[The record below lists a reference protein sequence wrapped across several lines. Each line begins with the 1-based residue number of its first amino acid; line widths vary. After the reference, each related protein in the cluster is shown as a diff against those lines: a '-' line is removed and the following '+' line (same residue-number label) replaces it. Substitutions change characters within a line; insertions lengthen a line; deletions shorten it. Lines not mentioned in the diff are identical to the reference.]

1 VENVV
6 VAALPVTN
14 VITVA
19 VNNTS
24 RLYGTTNPDFTV
36 TYSGFVNGDT
46 TNVISGAPVITTS
59 ATTNSPVGMYSITA
73 GIGTLSATNY
83 VFSFT
88 NGTLVINPVTLTVT
102 ANNTNR
108 LYGATNPV
116 FTVSYN
122 GFVNGDTASVLSG
135 APSLTTSATTNSPA
149 GNYTITNTIGTLSA
163 TNYSFSFTNGLL
175 TVNPAALTVTTTSL
189 PNGTNGMAY
198 NQQLNA
204 SGGQTPYSWTNSSGA
219 LPSGLILKTNGLISG
234 TPATNGT
241 FNFTV
246 QVTDALSATATQA
259 LALTINMTT
268 TTNPPVLAITSP
280 VSGQRWSNAMFTV
293 SGTARDNVGVSDVF
307 YSLDGSAWSPATTAN
322 NWSNWTAGVMLTPGT
337 NTVRAYAVDTSGNFS
352 ATNPVS
358 FDFVVTNQLQVLA
371 IGLGAIS
378 PNYSNSWLEVGR
390 NYTMT
395 ATPATGFVFTNW
407 TGGTIF
413 PLTIVSNKATVQFQ
427 MASNLV
433 MQANFVD
440 TSRPTLTIS
449 SPVAGQRWSNAV
461 FTAKGTA
468 SDNWQVANVQYQLNG
483 GNWTNATGTT
493 NWTATVNLTPGTNVL
508 QACAV
513 DTSGNVSTT
522 NQVSFDFVVTNQL
535 QVRAT
540 GLGAISPNDS
550 NAWLEVGRNYS
561 IKATPATGFAAT
573 NWVIST
579 NWSGG
584 ANTNNATVQFM
595 MASNLTLQLNFA
607 EVSRPMLT
615 ITAPTNLQKLTNA
628 LAHVKG
634 TASDNWYVN
643 QVWYQLNSGSWNPA
657 TTTNAWTNWTVTLP
671 LVQGT
676 NTVKAYA
683 VDLGGNNSNTNS
695 VSMVASNTFKLQF
708 NFATTTPMA
717 GNGLNFSLQ
726 VSPGINGTIQVSTN
740 LANWLALTNF
750 VGTNS
755 TINFRDSAATNFN
768 RRFYRAEVQ

>member
-1 VENVV
+1 
-6 VAALPVTN
+6 
-14 VITVA
+14 
-19 VNNTS
+19 
-24 RLYGTTNPDFTV
+24 
-36 TYSGFVNGDT
+36 
-46 TNVISGAPVITTS
+46 
-59 ATTNSPVGMYSITA
+59 
-73 GIGTLSATNY
+73 
-83 VFSFT
+83 
-88 NGTLVINPVTLTVT
+88 
-102 ANNTNR
+102 
-108 LYGATNPV
+108 
-116 FTVSYN
+116 
-122 GFVNGDTASVLSG
+122 
-135 APSLTTSATTNSPA
+135 
-149 GNYTITNTIGTLSA
+149 
-163 TNYSFSFTNGLL
+163 
-175 TVNPAALTVTTTSL
+175 
-189 PNGTNGMAY
+189 
-198 NQQLNA
+198 
-204 SGGQTPYSWTNSSGA
+204 
-219 LPSGLILKTNGLISG
+219 LILKTNGLISG

-573 NWVIST
+573 NWVI
-579 NWSGG
+579 
-584 ANTNNATVQFM
+584 
-595 MASNLTLQLNFA
+595 
-607 EVSRPMLT
+607 
-615 ITAPTNLQKLTNA
+615 
-628 LAHVKG
+628 
-634 TASDNWYVN
+634 
-643 QVWYQLNSGSWNPA
+643 
-657 TTTNAWTNWTVTLP
+657 
-671 LVQGT
+671 
-676 NTVKAYA
+676 
-683 VDLGGNNSNTNS
+683 
-695 VSMVASNTFKLQF
+695 
-708 NFATTTPMA
+708 
-717 GNGLNFSLQ
+717 
-726 VSPGINGTIQVSTN
+726 
-740 LANWLALTNF
+740 
-750 VGTNS
+750 
-755 TINFRDSAATNFN
+755 
-768 RRFYRAEVQ
+768 

>member
-1 VENVV
+1 
-6 VAALPVTN
+6 
-14 VITVA
+14 
-19 VNNTS
+19 
-24 RLYGTTNPDFTV
+24 
-36 TYSGFVNGDT
+36 
-46 TNVISGAPVITTS
+46 
-59 ATTNSPVGMYSITA
+59 M
-73 GIGTLSATNY
+73 
-83 VFSFT
+83 
-88 NGTLVINPVTLTVT
+88 
-102 ANNTNR
+102 
-108 LYGATNPV
+108 

-573 NWVIST
+573 NWEMCI
-579 NWSGG
+579 
-584 ANTNNATVQFM
+584 
-595 MASNLTLQLNFA
+595 
-607 EVSRPMLT
+607 
-615 ITAPTNLQKLTNA
+615 
-628 LAHVKG
+628 
-634 TASDNWYVN
+634 
-643 QVWYQLNSGSWNPA
+643 
-657 TTTNAWTNWTVTLP
+657 
-671 LVQGT
+671 
-676 NTVKAYA
+676 
-683 VDLGGNNSNTNS
+683 
-695 VSMVASNTFKLQF
+695 
-708 NFATTTPMA
+708 
-717 GNGLNFSLQ
+717 
-726 VSPGINGTIQVSTN
+726 
-740 LANWLALTNF
+740 
-750 VGTNS
+750 
-755 TINFRDSAATNFN
+755 RD
-768 RRFYRAEVQ
+768 RLWIIPKDGCE